1 MVYSAAR
8 RSRGRRASPTGA
20 PFSGLLG
27 LLGSISI
34 GGFGILPY
42 VLASVLA
49 ICAGLG
55 TIPLAGRDGIDTR
68 DEVPEDCEAPPTA
81 VLPEEADADESII
94 EVD

>member
-20 PFSGLLG
+20 PFSGLS
-27 LLGSISI
+27 GSTSFI

-55 TIPLAGRDGIDTR
+55 TIPLAGRAGIDTR
-68 DEVPEDCEAPPTA
+68 DEVPEDCEAPAIA
-81 VLPEEADADESII
+81 VLPEEADADERSI

>member
-20 PFSGLLG
+20 PFSGLVG
-27 LLGSISI
+27 LISSP
-34 GGFGILPY
+34 GFGILPY
-42 VLASVLA
+42 VLASVFA

-55 TIPLAGRDGIDTR
+55 TIPLAGRIGIETR
-68 DEVPEDCEAPPTA
+68 DEEPEDFEEPPTA
-81 VLPEEADADESII
+81 VPPEEADADESSI

>member
-20 PFSGLLG
+20 PFSGLVG
-27 LLGSISI
+27 LISSP
-34 GGFGILPY
+34 GFGILPY

-55 TIPLAGRDGIDTR
+55 TIPLAGRAGIDTR
-68 DEVPEDCEAPPTA
+68 DEVPEDCEEPPTA
-81 VLPEEADADESII
+81 VLPEEADADESSI

>member
-1 MVYSAAR
+1 M
-8 RSRGRRASPTGA
+8 
-20 PFSGLLG
+20 
-27 LLGSISI
+27 
-34 GGFGILPY
+34 
-42 VLASVLA
+42 LASVTA

-81 VLPEEADADESII
+81 VLPEEADADESSI

>member
-8 RSRGRRASPTGA
+8 SSRGRRASPTGA
-20 PFSGLLG
+20 PFSGLVG
-27 LLGSISI
+27 LISSP
-34 GGFGILPY
+34 GFGILPY

-55 TIPLAGRDGIDTR
+55 TIPLAGRAGIDTR
-68 DEVPEDCEAPPTA
+68 DEVPEDCEAPAIA
-81 VLPEEADADESII
+81 VLPEEADADERSI